1 MKSVTVY
8 TCNVG
13 PILQRSCFIP
23 KGDPNVRTFIPGL
36 FRVGGPTTVFWTV
49 VSVVVF
55 AFNTV
60 VFRWFKTHVRQ
71 EGFKTVTPLGADRNP
86 SPPIILEHFGFG
98 IGATLDHRLPRRVF
112 GQMEMVQAM
121 LVLVGV
127 LVTATTLCFSVAQ
140 MAAPDHG
147 FLPASAE
154 TAPVKGFVLVFT
166 GKTEDGQLSKGFAD
180 HGDAGIRLTGCI

>member
-1 MKSVTVY
+1 MKCVTVN

-13 PILQRSCFIP
+13 PVLQRSCFIP

-36 FRVGGPTTVFWTV
+36 FRVSGPTTVFWTV
-49 VSVVVF
+49 VSVIVDTFNAVF
-55 AFNTV
+55 
-60 VFRWFKTHVRQ
+60 FRWFKTHVSQ
-71 EGFKTVTPLGADRNP
+71 ERFKAVTPLGADRNP

-98 IGATLDHRLPRRVF
+98 IGATLDHGLPRRVF

-127 LVTATTLCFSVAQ
+127 LVTAATLRFSVAQ
-140 MAAPDHG
+140 MAAPGHG
-147 FLPASAE
+147 FLAASAE
-154 TAPVKGFVLVFT
+154 TAPVKAIVLVFT

-180 HGDAGIRLTGCI
+180 HGDAGIGLTGCI